1 MHALYALNQENA
13 MADIKHLKYRPR
25 RATLKRRETLVLDDA
40 EGTIVAVDRGC
51 LWVTLESDLRDVV
64 LTRGMRF
71 QIDRSGRTILAAEDD
86 SSIRLLAPV
95 TLVETARAWLN
106 RSVARWFD
114 GEAARLSRRA
124 VPYL

>member
-1 MHALYALNQENA
+1 
-13 MADIKHLKYRPR
+13 MADIKHLNYRPR
-25 RATLKRRETLVLDDA
+25 RAALKRRETLVLDNA
-40 EGTIVAVDRGC
+40 EGTVVAVDRGC
-51 LWVTLESDLRDVV
+51 LWVTLESDLRDIV

-95 TLVETARAWLN
+95 TLVERARAWLN
-106 RSVARWFD
+106 RSVARWFG